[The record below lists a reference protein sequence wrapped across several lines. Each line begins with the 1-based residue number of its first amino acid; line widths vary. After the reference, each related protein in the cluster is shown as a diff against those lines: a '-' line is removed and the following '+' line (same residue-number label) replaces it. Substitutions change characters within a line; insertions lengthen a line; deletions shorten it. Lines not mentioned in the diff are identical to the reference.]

1 MEQTHLT
8 HIGKNIKQ
16 LREYRNMTP
25 ETLGWKAGNTEH
37 FIKEVEKGNIA
48 LSIDQLVKIAE
59 VLNCVLDINFTPMEN
74 LEK

>member
-1 MEQTHLT
+1 
-8 HIGKNIKQ
+8 
-16 LREYRNMTP
+16 MTP